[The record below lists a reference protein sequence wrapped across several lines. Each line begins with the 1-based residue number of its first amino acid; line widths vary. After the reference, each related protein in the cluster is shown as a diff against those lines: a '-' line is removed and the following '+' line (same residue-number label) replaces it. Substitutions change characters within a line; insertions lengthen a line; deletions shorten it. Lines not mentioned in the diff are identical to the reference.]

1 MFWKGLVNIDCTKEG
16 SKISRKT
23 EAVKE
28 KEYPEI
34 RAEKVVEYIKRKI
47 SS

>member
-1 MFWKGLVNIDCTKEG
+1 MIAPKKVPWEG
-16 SKISRKT
+16 SRISRKT

-28 KEYPEI
+28 EEYPEI
-34 RAEKVVEYIKRKI
+34 WAEKVVEYIEIKI